1 MTLPWDPMWT
11 QIALGLL
18 FLLVGSD
25 YLVKS
30 AVAVASRAGVSPL
43 LIGLTLVGF
52 GTSTPELVTSVQ
64 AALVHSPGIA
74 IGNIVGS
81 NIANILLII
90 GLSAVLM
97 PVAAGAGATYRD
109 GFVMVI
115 AAVALTWVC
124 LTTQLTMQIGAVFLA
139 LLAAYIVVAWTFE
152 RAKEGGPA
160 QTENEDMGGIGLSL
174 IVAIGALGLL
184 ILGASYFVEG
194 SIQLARNLGL
204 TETFIGLT
212 LVAVGTS
219 LPELFTSTVAA
230 VRRQSDIAIGNIL
243 GSNIYNVFGILG
255 VTALIH
261 PLDAPTQIV
270 VFDNFIMI
278 GVSLLLVGWMAV
290 SGRVGRIGGF
300 LFLALYGGYVYLV
313 HPSQAETLKAIA
325 QMFAPFADLLRSIG
339 H

>member
-1 MTLPWDPMWT
+1 MALPWDPMWT
-11 QIALGLL
+11 QIVLGLL
-18 FLLVGSD
+18 FLIVGSD

-97 PVAAGAGATYRD
+97 PVAAGATATYRD
-109 GFVMVI
+109 GVFVVF

-124 LTTQLTMQIGAVFLA
+124 LTSQLTPQIGMVFLG
-139 LLAAYIVVAWTFE
+139 LLAAYVAVAWMFE
-152 RAKEGGPA
+152 RANPDATGQA
-160 QTENEDMGGIGLSL
+160 AEDMGGIGLSL
-174 IVAIGALGLL
+174 IVAVGALGLL
-184 ILGASYFVEG
+184 ILGASFFVDG

-230 VRRQSDIAIGNIL
+230 IRRQSDIAIGNIL
-243 GSNIYNVFGILG
+243 GSNIYNIFGILG

-261 PLDAPTQIV
+261 PLDAPQQIV
-270 VFDNFIMI
+270 DFDNFIMI
-278 GVSLLLVGWMAV
+278 GVSVLLLLWMALAR
-290 SGRVGRIGGF
+290 GVGRLGGLVF
-300 LFLALYGGYVYLV
+300 LGLYVAYVYLI
-313 HPSQAETLKAIA
+313 HPAQAETLQSIA
-325 QMFAPFADLLRSIG
+325 RMFTPLADMLRSIAL
-339 H
+339 